1 MTVGKDRHDPAQ
13 AHRGALT
20 FILPNCHSRSLI
32 SYDVHARP
40 ALPDTSEGVS
50 MKILKVLADAL
61 AGVVGLFFHEPKWV
75 GTLAYE
81 QETARRNAQLDQVA
95 QLV

>member
-1 MTVGKDRHDPAQ
+1 
-13 AHRGALT
+13 
-20 FILPNCHSRSLI
+20 
-32 SYDVHARP
+32 
-40 ALPDTSEGVS
+40 

-61 AGVVGLFFHEPKWV
+61 AGVVGLFFHEPQWV